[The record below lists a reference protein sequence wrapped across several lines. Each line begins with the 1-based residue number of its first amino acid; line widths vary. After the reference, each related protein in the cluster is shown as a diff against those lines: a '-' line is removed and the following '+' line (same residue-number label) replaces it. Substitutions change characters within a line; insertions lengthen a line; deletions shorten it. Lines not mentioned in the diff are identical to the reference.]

1 MIGSTSLFGAASY
14 YQGVNATNAAKN
26 NGKSSAENNVKTAG
40 ASDGLTESQRFTQRH
55 AGLSALEYIT
65 AYFESWQQK
74 SPELLKSGEATD
86 TFSVR
91 FNDRTYA
98 VAGKKLG
105 VNLQAAKLPDALAVP
120 LAHMREVPKAPSLAT
135 GKVDLTA

>member
-14 YQGVNATNAAKN
+14 YQGANAQNVAKH
-26 NGKSSAENNVKTAG
+26 NGESSAENNVKTAG

-55 AGLSALEYIT
+55 AGLSSLEYIT

-74 SPELLKSGEATD
+74 SPELLKSGKATD

-98 VAGKKLG
+98 VAGKKLD
-105 VNLQAAKLPDALAVP
+105 VNLQTAKFSDTQAVP
-120 LAHMREVPKAPSLAT
+120 LAQMRDVPKAPSLAT